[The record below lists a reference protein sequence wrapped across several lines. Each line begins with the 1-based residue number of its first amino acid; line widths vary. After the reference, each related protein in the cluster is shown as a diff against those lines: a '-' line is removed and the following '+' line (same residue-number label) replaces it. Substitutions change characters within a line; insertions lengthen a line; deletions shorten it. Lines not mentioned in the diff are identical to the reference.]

1 MRILISGAGI
11 GGPALAHW
19 LARYGHR
26 PTVVELA
33 PALRAGGQAV
43 DFRGPTHLTVLRRM
57 GLLDDLRE
65 RQTGGTPM
73 TFTDLRGRTRLHL
86 PAEFAGGEVEIRR
99 GELVRLLHRHSAPG
113 TEYLF
118 GDTVT
123 ALRQDADGVDV
134 AFRHGPDRRFDLV
147 VGADGLHSRVRALA
161 FGPERQYVRHLGYYA
176 ATWPFANRLGL
187 PVGTTGA
194 NTPGRLAAAGAD
206 PRDPERAGAFLLFA
220 SPELV
225 LDRHDPAALKAL
237 LRARFADLPHP
248 VPQLLAT
255 LDEVADRDLYVDSIS
270 RADVPAWSDGRIALL
285 GDAACG
291 ATIGGMGTGTAL
303 VAAYV
308 LAAEL
313 ARADGDHRAA
323 LARYERTVR
332 PYAERCQRGGDRT
345 GPFLAPRTARGLW
358 LRNTLLSRPALL
370 NRMLALGEDAA
381 TLDLPE
387 PAREPQERGAAER

>member
-11 GGPALAHW
+11 GGPALAYW

-33 PALRAGGQAV
+33 PGLRAGGQAV

-57 GLLDDLRE
+57 GLLEELRE

-73 TFTDLRGRTRLHL
+73 TFTDVRGRTRLRL

-99 GELVRLLHRHSAPG
+99 GDLARLLHRHSAPG

-123 ALRQDADGVDV
+123 TLRQDEQDTGGVLV
-134 AFRHGPDRRFDLV
+134 GFRHAPERHFDLV

-187 PVGTTGA
+187 PAGSTGL

-220 SPELV
+220 APELA
-225 LDRHDPAALKAL
+225 LDRHDPARLKAL
-237 LRARFADLPHP
+237 LRERFADLPHP

-255 LDEVADRDLYVDSIS
+255 LDEVDDRDLYVDSIS
-270 RADVPAWSDGRIALL
+270 RADVPAWSTGRIALL

-308 LAAEL
+308 LATEL

-323 LARYERTVR
+323 LTRYERTVR

-358 LRNTLLSRPALL
+358 LRNTLLGRRVLL
-370 NRMLALGEDAA
+370 ERMLAMGEDIA

-387 PAREPQERGAAER
+387 PARAPQR

>member
-11 GGPALAHW
+11 GGPALAYW

-33 PALRAGGQAV
+33 PGPRAGGQAV

-57 GLLDDLRE
+57 GLLDELRAH
-65 RQTGGTPM
+65 RTGGTPM
-73 TFTDLRGRTRLHL
+73 TFTDPRGRTRLRL
-86 PAEFAGGEVEIRR
+86 PAEFAGGEVEIPR
-99 GELVRLLHRHSAPG
+99 GDLVRLLHRHSAPG

-118 GDTVT
+118 GDTAT
-123 ALRQDADGVDV
+123 ALRQRPDGVLV
-134 AFRHGPDRRFDLV
+134 SFRHAPERHFDLV
-147 VGADGLHSRVRALA
+147 IGADGLHSRVRALA
-161 FGPERQYVRHLGYYA
+161 FGPERRYVRHLGYYA
-176 ATWPFANRLGL
+176 ATWPFPNRLGL
-187 PVGTTGA
+187 PAGSTGI

-206 PRDPERAGAFLLFA
+206 PRDPDRAGAFLLFA
-220 SPELV
+220 SPELP
-225 LDRHDPAALKAL
+225 LDRHDPARLKAL
-237 LRARFADLPHP
+237 LRERFADLPHP
-248 VPQLLAT
+248 VPHLLAT
-255 LDEVADRDLYVDSIS
+255 LDEVDDRDLYVDSIS

-313 ARADGDHRAA
+313 ARADGDHRTA
-323 LARYERTVR
+323 LTRYERTVR
-332 PYAERCQRGGDRT
+332 PYARRCQRGGDRT

-358 LRNTLLSRPALL
+358 LRNTLLGRRPLL
-370 NRMLALGEDAA
+370 DRMLAMGEDIA

-387 PAREPQERGAAER
+387 PARAPQG